1 MPPAPK
7 KKPPRKPKAR
17 PVLVLPDYALETEE
31 GAPAR
36 LVCGV
41 DEAGR
46 GPLAGPVVAAA
57 VIVDISNCP
66 QGLNDSKKLDATRR
80 EALLA
85 ELQAHAE
92 IGVGVASVEEIDEI
106 NILQATM
113 LAMTRAVAALPRAPH
128 IALIDGNRCPKGLAC
143 ASRAIVGGDGLVL
156 SIAAASIAA
165 KVTRDRMMAELALA
179 HPGYGFERHMGY
191 STPEHFDALS
201 RLGATPAH
209 RRSFAPVRKI
219 LSPDLAEGLDLV
231 PDESVNLLIQKN
243 Y

>member
-7 KKPPRKPKAR
+7 KQKKNKP
-17 PVLVLPDYALETEE
+17 LVALPDYALETQA
-31 GAPAR
+31 GAPSR

-57 VIVDISNCP
+57 VIIDISNCP
-66 QGLNDSKKLDATRR
+66 DGLNDSKKLDAARR
-80 EALLA
+80 EDLLA
-85 ELQAHAE
+85 QLEFCAE
-92 IGVGVASVEEIDEI
+92 IGVGIASVEEIDSL

-113 LAMTRAVAALPRAPH
+113 LAMTRAVASLPRAPH
-128 IALIDGNRCPKGLAC
+128 IALIDGNRCPPGLSCDA
-143 ASRAIVGGDGLVL
+143 RAVIGGDALAL

-165 KVTRDRMMAELALA
+165 KVTRDQLMRDLSAA

-191 STPEHFDALS
+191 GTPEHLDALS

-209 RRSFAPVRKI
+209 RRSFAPIRNI
-219 LSPDLAEGLDLV
+219 LSPGTDEGLDMV
-231 PDESVNLLIQKN
+231 SVESVNLLIQKN

>member
-7 KKPPRKPKAR
+7 KKPPQKPKAR
-17 PVLVLPDYALETEE
+17 PVLALPDYAFETEE
-31 GAPAR
+31 GAPSR

-57 VIVDISNCP
+57 VIIDISNCP
-66 QGLNDSKKLDATRR
+66 DGLNDSKKLDAARR

-85 ELQAHAE
+85 KLAACAE
-92 IGVGVASVEEIDEI
+92 IGVGIASVEEIDDI

-143 ASRAIVGGDGLVL
+143 ASRAVIGGDGLVL

-165 KVTRDRMMAELALA
+165 KVTRDRMMADLALA

-201 RLGATPAH
+201 RLGPAPIH
-209 RRSFAPVRKI
+209 RRSFAPIRKM
-219 LSPDLAEGLDLV
+219 LSPELAEGLDLV

>member
-7 KKPPRKPKAR
+7 KKPPPKPKAK
-17 PVLVLPDYALETEE
+17 PVLALPDYMIETEE

-57 VIVDISNCP
+57 VIIDISNCP
-66 QGLNDSKKLDATRR
+66 DGLNDSKKLDAARR

-85 ELQAHAE
+85 ELEACAE
-92 IGVGVASVEEIDEI
+92 IGIGVASVEEIDDI
-106 NILQATM
+106 NILHATM
-113 LAMTRAVAALPRAPH
+113 LAMTRAVASLPRAPH

-143 ASRAIVGGDGLVL
+143 ASRAVIGGDGLVL

-165 KVTRDRMMAELALA
+165 KVTRDRMMADLALA

-191 STPEHFDALS
+191 STPEHFDALL
-201 RLGATPAH
+201 RLGPTPIH

-219 LSPDLAEGLDLV
+219 LSPELAEGLDLV

>member
-1 MPPAPK
+1 MPPLKTIAK
-7 KKPPRKPKAR
+7 KKPAPA
-17 PVLVLPDYALETEE
+17 VMLPDYALEMEA

-57 VIVDISNCP
+57 VIIDFSNCP
-66 QGLNDSKKLDATRR
+66 DGLNDSKKLDAVRR
-80 EALLA
+80 EELFAALSGC
-85 ELQAHAE
+85 AE
-92 IGVGVASVEEIDEI
+92 IGIGVASVEEIDAV

-113 LAMTRAVAALPRAPH
+113 LAMTRAVASLPRAPQF
-128 IALIDGNRCPKGLAC
+128 ALVDGNRCPPDITC
-143 ASRAIVGGDGLVL
+143 ASRAVIGGDGLAL

-191 STPEHFDALS
+191 GTPAHIEAIS
-201 RLGATPAH
+201 RLGPSAHH
-209 RRSFAPVRKI
+209 RRSFAPIRNI
-219 LSPDLAEGLDLV
+219 LSPG
-231 PDESVNLLIQKN
+231 P
-243 Y
+243 

>member
-7 KKPPRKPKAR
+7 KKPPQKPKAR
-17 PVLVLPDYALETEE
+17 PVLALPDYVIETEE
-31 GAPAR
+31 GAPAW

-57 VIVDISNCP
+57 VIIDISNCP
-66 QGLNDSKKLDATRR
+66 DGLNDSKKLDAARR

-85 ELQAHAE
+85 ELEACAE
-92 IGVGVASVEEIDEI
+92 IGIGIASVEEIDDI

-143 ASRAIVGGDGLVL
+143 ASRAVIGGDGLAL

-201 RLGATPAH
+201 RLGPTPIH
-209 RRSFAPVRKI
+209 RRSFAPIRKI
-219 LSPDLAEGLDLV
+219 LSPELAEGLDLV